1 MTFHLETLVGMK
13 AKVNG
18 NIHKHNSLGGSLSQG
33 SLFVARISRNWH
45 GCIYSMPHFI
55 PIVDSN
61 ATIRDKFYVFQNVGL
76 FVVFYVL
83 AKIMTILR
91 DMVL

>member
-1 MTFHLETLVGMK
+1 MGMK

-18 NIHKHNSLGGSLSQG
+18 NIHKPNSLGGSLRPG
-33 SLFVARISRNWH
+33 SLFVARVSRNWYR
-45 GCIYSMPHFI
+45 CIYSMPHSN

-76 FVVFYVL
+76 FVVIYVL
-83 AKIMTILR
+83 AEIITILR
-91 DMVL
+91 